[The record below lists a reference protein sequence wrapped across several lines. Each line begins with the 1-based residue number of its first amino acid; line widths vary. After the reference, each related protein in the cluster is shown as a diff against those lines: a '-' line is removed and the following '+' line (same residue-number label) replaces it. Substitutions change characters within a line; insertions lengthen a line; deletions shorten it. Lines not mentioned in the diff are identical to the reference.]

1 MFRRNSTEIILINN
15 IKYIAVDRPYWSLS
29 MNILLHK
36 ESQRFIDDFACALTT
51 HGTLKSGKAR
61 SHATEF
67 LRQVIGLIHSFNNGN
82 ECDVKKPLYLELNK
96 LREVKPYHDY
106 KPMKWWSEQY
116 CPLYKVVDLGAH
128 YKKRNTEITLNYDI
142 PLWQADI
149 YIEDLKQVDTV
160 DTPIDVDSLKHYKEL
175 LAIDAQSSL
184 QVQSHLQTIQRVL
197 DVAGHFD
204 NVLPQRINEHYFG
217 RQYLRGVNLQSS
229 PREIRYAALGN
240 HWEIDIE
247 ASAFAWRVF
256 YVKNHNLDISTKITR
271 RYIESKAEIRREV
284 AHDVFGNTQ
293 KHSID
298 VIKGALTALSFGA
311 KLNGTSTQYYCQHKQ
326 QWVKTSLITHFETIG
341 RNSAYFLKRFANN
354 EFVQL
359 FNKESNSIK
368 SAIYKYW
375 KATDGQPN
383 EHIQVDGEIKR
394 GKLLAMLYQTH
405 ERQLLNAMT
414 SCFAENNVLLRC
426 HDGLYVRDLS
436 DAEHLCVEQ
445 AIQSINLYARAD
457 FQQRN
462 AVKKL

>member
-1 MFRRNSTEIILINN
+1 M
-15 IKYIAVDRPYWSLS
+15 AVAKPYRSHS
-29 MNILLHK
+29 MNILLHE
-36 ESQRFIDDFACALTT
+36 ESQRFINDFTIALTT
-51 HGTLKSGKAR
+51 HGTLKHAKAR
-61 SHATEF
+61 SHATMF
-67 LRQVIGLIHSFNNGN
+67 LRQVIELIHSFNKGN

-106 KPMKWWSEQY
+106 KPMKWWSEHY
-116 CPLYKVVDLGAH
+116 CPLYKVVNLGAH
-128 YKKRNTEITLNYDI
+128 YKKLNSEIKLNYDI

-149 YIEDLKQVDTV
+149 YIEGLMQVDTV
-160 DTPIDVDSLKHYKEL
+160 DTPIDVDSLKRYKEL
-175 LAIDAQSSL
+175 LAIDAQSSP

-197 DVAGHFD
+197 DVADHFD
-204 NVLPQRINEHYFG
+204 NVLPQQINEHFFG

-256 YVKNHNLDISTKITR
+256 YVKNHNLNICTKITQ
-271 RYIESKAEIRREV
+271 RYIKSKAEIRREI
-284 AHDVFGNTQ
+284 AQDVFGNTQ
-293 KHSID
+293 KHTID

-326 QWVKTSLITHFETIG
+326 QWVRTSLITHFETIG
-341 RNSAYFLKRFANN
+341 RNSAHFLKRFANN
-354 EFVQL
+354 KFVQL

-368 SAIYKYW
+368 SAIYKHW
-375 KATDGQPN
+375 KATGGQPN

-405 ERQLLNAMT
+405 ERQVLNAMT
-414 SCFAENNVLLRC
+414 ACFAENNVLLRC
-426 HDGLYVRDLS
+426 HDGLYVKDLS
-436 DAEHLCVEQ
+436 ESEHLCVKQ
-445 AIQSINLYARAD
+445 AIQSINHYARAD